1 MITDRDTS
9 GGPPPPDE
17 KDGIALALGG
27 GAARGWAHIGVLRA
41 LDEAG
46 IRVSMIAGTSIGALV
61 GGCYLA
67 GKLDELESFARSLTR
82 RGMLRFL
89 DFQFGGSGLI
99 GGMRLSRRLTESLA
113 ETAIEDLGRQGMKHV
128 ERSEIAPAQ
137 LRGERTHLGA
147 GPGQVALAAKAP

>member
-1 MITDRDTS
+1 MA
-9 GGPPPPDE
+9 
-17 KDGIALALGG
+17 KLGG
-27 GAARGWAHIGVLRA
+27 IPDYPYVVLPHPLGS

-113 ETAIEDLGRQGMKHV
+113 ETAIEDLGRPFV
-128 ERSEIAPAQ
+128 AVATEARSGHEVWLDRRCPAAGAAFWTAPWSIPSPSMS
-137 LRGERTHLGA
+137 A
-147 GPGQVALAAKAP
+147 G